1 MAKNKKADKADKPAK
16 KVDHRDAQVTI
27 ILGRNGTGK
36 STFAQGIIKEMGR
49 RAVVITLNGTP
60 KIWRQ
65 YPAIDPSDP
74 KAWDFKGIVNVYY
87 MQHEDDT
94 MKYIHT
100 YFRDGILLF
109 DDCRGY
115 IKSNVDS
122 DVYLKRLLIDFR
134 HKMLDLFFVAHAP
147 TDVPPRVW
155 AFYSTAFVG
164 ATDALFPKGR
174 ISTDSA
180 MELIEAQQRVNRK
193 FREAKAKADNSHYGL
208 FEVVIP

>member
-1 MAKNKKADKADKPAK
+1 MAKSKKEKKASSHSKSAGQ
-16 KVDHRDAQVTI
+16 RDAQVTI

-36 STFAQGIIKEMGR
+36 STFAEGIVKEMGR
-49 RAVVITLNGTP
+49 RVVVVTLNGTP
-60 KIWRQ
+60 KIWRK
-65 YPAIDPSDP
+65 YPAIDPANP

-94 MKYIHT
+94 MRYIHT
-100 YFRDGILLF
+100 YFRDGILLL
-109 DDCRGY
+109 DDCRAY
-115 IKSNVDS
+115 IKANVDS
-122 DVYLKRLLIDFR
+122 DIYLKRLLIDFR
-134 HKMLDLFFVAHAP
+134 HKMIDIFFVAHAP

-180 MELIEAQQRVNRK
+180 MELIEAQQQVNKK
-193 FREAKAKADNSHYGL
+193 FRKAKAKGDNSHYGL
-208 FEVVIP
+208 FEMVIP